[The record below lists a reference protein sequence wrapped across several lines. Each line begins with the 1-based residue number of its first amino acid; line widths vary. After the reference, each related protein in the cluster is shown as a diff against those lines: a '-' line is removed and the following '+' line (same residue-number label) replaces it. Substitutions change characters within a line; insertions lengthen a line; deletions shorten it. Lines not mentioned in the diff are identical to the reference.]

1 MSTEE
6 IVEELMQR
14 FNGFNADGSHG
25 VLRYINT
32 ANKILASIEC
42 ERNLL
47 LGSDGLLPAVNTTAG
62 TYTYTMPATVWRV
75 SEICILI
82 DDYTLSN
89 VADYGQFLVR
99 PTRSTFPNTVS
110 IGGRLYASYP
120 YARSVR
126 DYMSSSLL
134 SQVIFSRDPGTTT
147 DYFRRRSYKRPTE
160 ITSTGIESDFPPPLD
175 MEILLPAAAKLI
187 EGAQSGN
194 YMEAYAYVSGEFK
207 RDFWKQ
213 QNAGEAG
220 AYDMEPVD
228 RGF

>member
-1 MSTEE
+1 MTED
-6 IVEELMQR
+6 IVE
-14 FNGFNADGSHG
+14 DHG

-32 ANKILASIEC
+32 ANAILMAMEC

-47 LGSDGLLPAVNTTAG
+47 LGDDGLLPAVNTTAG
-62 TYTYTMPATVWRV
+62 TYTYTMPSNVWRV

-82 DDYTLSN
+82 DNYTLNNIS
-89 VADYGQFLVR
+89 DYGQEFVR

-110 IGGRLYASYP
+110 IGGRLYGCYP
-120 YARSVR
+120 YARTIR
-126 DYMSSSLL
+126 DYLSSSSLA
-134 SQVIFSRDPGTTT
+134 QIRFTRDSDTTT
-147 DYFRRRSYKRPTE
+147 DYFRRRSYKRPTD
-160 ITSTGIESDFPPPLD
+160 ITSTGIQSDFAPPLD

-187 EGAQSGN
+187 EGVQSGN

-213 QNAGEAG
+213 QNSGEPG
-220 AYDMEPVD
+220 AYDFEPVD